1 MSQSRKGQV
10 GLEHNYPKAKNGKTK
25 ANKKKES
32 KPKKWS
38 EKQIVKLADK
48 SGIDSQKMMVRYHQR
63 LITNMNPYNGIFN
76 PVVFQIVPSGMD
88 NLLPNFP
95 SLTNSQRRIWIEY
108 ITVYCIFT
116 ENDLELNSTNR
127 QFIRNM
133 LVYKDDETDAS
144 TSEVSGMFVYTGTG
158 SLTNMEMSLNAVLPQ
173 NGKIYPRQD
182 SQWIPY
188 DADASNA
195 LGSGVESDLNYKYPY
210 KRFRKTLKIR
220 KEFQIDE
227 DDAGSLIDFHVP
239 TLALFYTGVQAESPD
254 CHAYFHMYYKVLA

>member
-1 MSQSRKGQV
+1 
-10 GLEHNYPKAKNGKTK
+10 
-25 ANKKKES
+25 
-32 KPKKWS
+32 
-38 EKQIVKLADK
+38 
-48 SGIDSQKMMVRYHQR
+48 
-63 LITNMNPYNGIFN
+63 MNPYQGIFN
-76 PVVFQIVPSGMD
+76 PTVFMVYPTGMD

-116 ENDLELNSTNR
+116 ENDVELNSTNR

-144 TSEVSGMFVYTGTG
+144 NSEVSGMFVYTGTG

-182 SQWIPY
+182 SGWIPY
-188 DADASNA
+188 DAEAGTA
-195 LGSGVESDLNYKYPY
+195 LGSGVISDLNYKYPY
-210 KRFRKTLKIR
+210 KRFRKTLKIH
-220 KEFQIDE
+220 KEFQIDAT
-227 DDAGSLIDFHVP
+227 DGSLIDFHTP
-239 TLALFYTGVQAESPD
+239 TLALFFTGQSTESPD